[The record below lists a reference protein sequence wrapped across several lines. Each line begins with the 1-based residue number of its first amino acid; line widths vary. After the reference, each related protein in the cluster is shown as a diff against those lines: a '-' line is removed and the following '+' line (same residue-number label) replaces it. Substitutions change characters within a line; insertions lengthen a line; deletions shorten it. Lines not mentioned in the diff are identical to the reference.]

1 MVTIPAQFN
10 GPERSGNGGYVCG
23 LLADE
28 HGSEITTSTLRQPP
42 PLDTPLTWER
52 DDLEVRLVTAGGA
65 IIGAAV
71 EGSFAREAVPCPSE
85 DKAASGLAAYPGFV
99 RHPFDHCFTCGTQ
112 RGEGEGLRLFAGPV
126 DDNRTATPWSPHPAF
141 GRADGALDVP
151 LSWAGLD
158 CPGGWAVDFNRHSI
172 LLGRMTAQVIRLPRV
187 GEELL
192 ATGRLDEHDGRKF
205 LSSTALYTRDG
216 ELLGRAEQTWIE
228 MKTADS

>member
-1 MVTIPAQFN
+1 
-10 GPERSGNGGYVCG
+10 
-23 LLADE
+23 
-28 HGSEITTSTLRQPP
+28 
-42 PLDTPLTWER
+42 
-52 DDLEVRLVTAGGA
+52 
-65 IIGAAV
+65 
-71 EGSFAREAVPCPSE
+71 
-85 DKAASGLAAYPGFV
+85 
-99 RHPFDHCFTCGTQ
+99 
-112 RGEGEGLRLFAGPV
+112 
-126 DDNRTATPWSPHPAF
+126 SPHPAF